1 MCIIILLNR
10 PLTGKPLNVTHYKH
24 VIKFKLETCS
34 KKEVC
39 NIQIVCD
46 PESLWSVF
54 YCLTTKFFNCF

>member
-10 PLTGKPLNVTHYKH
+10 PLIGKPLNVTHYKY
-24 VIKFKLETCS
+24 VIKFKPETCS

-39 NIQIVCD
+39 NIVCD

-54 YCLTTKFFNCF
+54 YSLTT